1 MIDADTVIARL
12 READARSGGRRLAW
26 TETWA
31 NERARLDAIA
41 EDASDAVMVER
52 DAFAN
57 AWYVLPGE
65 TDETVLVGSHSDSV
79 PDGGWLDGMLGVHA
93 GLGVLAAVA
102 AGGRTPKRTLAV
114 VDWADEEGTRFGRSL
129 LGSAAATGALTGE
142 ELDRLRAHDGT
153 PAREVTAAYGFD
165 ANALGTRSGRLRSV
179 VAAVEL
185 HIEQGPTLE
194 RTGREVAAVA
204 GCLGVRRSRI
214 TFEGEPGHAGTIAM
228 PDRHDPVR
236 TAAAFVTEL
245 FALAEQE
252 DGFATTGEIEAEPA
266 FVTAVPQRCRISLD
280 MRHADARALDRL
292 STSARKLLEAGRCPA
307 SVTELHRQDPVHF
320 DAGLIDAAVQ
330 ASDGG
335 PPLTSGPLHDSA
347 SLALAGIRTVML
359 FTSSKSG
366 VSHCRDEDTPEAH
379 LRRGLL
385 ALHRLIVTLLE
396 PART

>member
-1 MIDADTVIARL
+1 
-12 READARSGGRRLAW
+12 
-26 TETWA
+26 
-31 NERARLDAIA
+31 
-41 EDASDAVMVER
+41 
-52 DAFAN
+52 
-57 AWYVLPGE
+57 
-65 TDETVLVGSHSDSV
+65 
-79 PDGGWLDGMLGVHA
+79 
-93 GLGVLAAVA
+93 
-102 AGGRTPKRTLAV
+102 
-114 VDWADEEGTRFGRSL
+114 
-129 LGSAAATGALTGE
+129 
-142 ELDRLRAHDGT
+142 
-153 PAREVTAAYGFD
+153 VTAAYGFD